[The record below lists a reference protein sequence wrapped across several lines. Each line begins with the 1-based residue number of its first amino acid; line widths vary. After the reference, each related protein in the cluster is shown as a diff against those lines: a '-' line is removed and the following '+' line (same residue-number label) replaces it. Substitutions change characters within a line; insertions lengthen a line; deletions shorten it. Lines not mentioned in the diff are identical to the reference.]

1 MIDGD
6 LRQSYP
12 RGEPQGAL
20 LMHGSDFFPSSP
32 RTHSGEDL
40 KLMGLQASRKYLE
53 KEASLTEAVTGLA
66 QEHDLNH
73 FQIQR
78 VCEFA
83 NNTTFKRLFEKQGES
98 KVVEFPMADA
108 KVVQSRTGGKP
119 KTAAA
124 PSMYAAEYVP
134 GQESVD
140 FEALF
145 GFDKTAAAE
154 EPSEN
159 YMLKLSHTWQ
169 GLEEELS
176 TLENRYARTKRMC
189 KIAARR
195 FYESVRSV
203 VGLEEATLA
212 DVTAVVTQRARSESF
227 AKTAMRSVV
236 HDLFHDGYLTKEA
249 VGPDEVTDQE
259 ADPES
264 PVAQSFDEF
273 QQLIMDVQS
282 LAQAVAQI
290 TQARD
295 QAKAAL
301 TGGMLPSAQGPGP
314 QTAQREG
321 AA

>member
-1 MIDGD
+1 MHETDF
-6 LRQSYP
+6 YP
-12 RGEPQGAL
+12 
-20 LMHGSDFFPSSP
+20 STP
-32 RTHSGEDL
+32 RTHTGEDL
-40 KLMGLQASRKYLE
+40 KLMGLRASRRFLE
-53 KEASLTEAVTGLA
+53 KEASLTEAVADLA
-66 QEHDLNH
+66 RENDLNH

-83 NNTTFKRLFEKQGES
+83 NNTTFKRLFEKQAES

-108 KVVQSRTGGKP
+108 KKVQKATGTKA
-119 KTAAA
+119 KTSSA
-124 PSMYAAEYVP
+124 PTMYSSEYVP

-145 GFDKTAAAE
+145 GFDKTASVAE
-154 EPSEN
+154 QEEN
-159 YMLKLSHTWQ
+159 HLLKLSHTWQ
-169 GLEEELS
+169 GLENEL
-176 TLENRYARTKRMC
+176 TGLENKYTRAKRMC
-189 KIAARR
+189 KIASRR
-195 FYESVRSV
+195 FYESVRRV

-212 DVTAVVTQRARSESF
+212 DVTAVVSQRAHSRSF
-227 AKTAMRSVV
+227 AKTAMRAVTQE
-236 HDLFHDGYLTKEA
+236 LFDDGFLTKEA
-249 VGPDEVTDQE
+249 IGPDSVDDQE

-273 QQLIMDVQS
+273 QQLIMDVQT
-282 LAQAVAQI
+282 LAKAVAMI

-314 QTAQREG
+314 QSAEREE